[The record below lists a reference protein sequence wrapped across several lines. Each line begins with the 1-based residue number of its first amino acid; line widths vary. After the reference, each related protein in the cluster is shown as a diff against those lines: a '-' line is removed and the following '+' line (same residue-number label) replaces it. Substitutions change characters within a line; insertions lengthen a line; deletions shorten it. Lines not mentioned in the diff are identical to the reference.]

1 MAPAFFPRRFTPA
14 ALSFIAGA
22 ILGIAASAR
31 QAPLH
36 ALTSEIVGAEIRGEY
51 TAIRN
56 AASQLGIATAAGIS
70 AYVFDV
76 SGFAGVGIVAAVF
89 TVLIPVSCIWLR
101 EH

>member
-1 MAPAFFPRRFTPA
+1 VG
-14 ALSFIAGA
+14 IA

-36 ALTSEIVGAEIRGEY
+36 ALTTEIVGAEIRGEY

-76 SGFAGVGIVAAVF
+76 SGFAGVGIVATVF